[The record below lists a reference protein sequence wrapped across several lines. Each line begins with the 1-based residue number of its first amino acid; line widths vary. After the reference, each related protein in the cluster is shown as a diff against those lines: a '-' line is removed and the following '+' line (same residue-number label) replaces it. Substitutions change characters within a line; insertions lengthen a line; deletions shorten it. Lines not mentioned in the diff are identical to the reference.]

1 LKKDKIVIGTRGS
14 ELALWQTNWVKDR
27 LQKNFPS
34 LIISVEII
42 KTKGDFI
49 SDTALSKIGDKG
61 LFTKE
66 IEQHLL
72 NGNIDLAVHSLKD
85 LPTELP
91 KGLRIGAVSERTDQR
106 DVFISNGYS
115 SIDELPHGAS
125 VATGSLRRRSQL
137 LNYRPDLNITDI
149 RGNIKT
155 RLQKLDDS
163 GWDAMILAYA
173 GIHRLSLGYKI
184 RQIVPTDIILPATC
198 QGIMAVE
205 IRENDKEVR
214 DMLKTIDNHNSEIES
229 RAERSFLSR
238 LEGGCQIP
246 VGIYSKAESYSLYME
261 GFIGSLDGKI
271 AFRER
276 IIGSDS
282 QPESIGR
289 NLANMLLEKG
299 GRQILDEIRNTMSS
313 ENANA

>member
-1 LKKDKIVIGTRGS
+1 LKKDKLAIGSRGS
-14 ELALWQTNWVKDR
+14 ELALWQTNWVKDK

-34 LIISVEII
+34 LTIGVEII
-42 KTKGDFI
+42 KTKGDVI
-49 SDTALSKIGDKG
+49 SNTALSKIGDKG

-66 IEQHLL
+66 IEQYLL

-85 LPTELP
+85 LPTVLP
-91 KGLRIGAVSERTDQR
+91 KGLKIGAVSERIDQR
-106 DVFISNGYS
+106 DVFISNDYS
-115 SIDELPHGAS
+115 SIDELPQGAN

-137 LNYRPDLNITDI
+137 LNYRPDLNIIDL
-149 RGNIKT
+149 RGNIST
-155 RLQKLDDS
+155 RLRKFEES

-173 GIHRLSLGYKI
+173 GLHRLSLGERI
-184 RQIVPTDIILPATC
+184 RQIIPTDIVLPATC

-205 IRENDKEVR
+205 IREDDHVTGS
-214 DMLKTIDNHNSEIES
+214 MVKTIDNHNSEIES
-229 RAERSFLSR
+229 RAERSFLNR

-261 GFIGSLDGKI
+261 GMVGSLDGKYI
-271 AFRER
+271 IRER